1 MTCKTIGEASPW
13 ASSCPSFAPVPAE
26 TRQLGKARSGERD
39 RSTCISPHWQERAR
53 DSSADRHELR
63 LPMRGSLHGPLRGPV
78 IDPRCPCG
86 SVDRRTIAV

>member
-39 RSTCISPHWQERAR
+39 RSTCISPHWR
-53 DSSADRHELR
+53 
-63 LPMRGSLHGPLRGPV
+63 
-78 IDPRCPCG
+78 
-86 SVDRRTIAV
+86 DRRVTRQPTATSCGCRCAAASTIRCAVL